1 MEAGRYTLVI
11 ITLLVCGLL
20 LVSPA
25 PSHEEVGETAST
37 EELVE
42 EVAVSGA
49 STEEEVSEE
58 SVEETTVSEV
68 SAEEE
73 AAETVEEEAT
83 ADAAEETA
91 AETRESILSKEKA
104 LALAR
109 FIDKKARGL
118 KAVLDKDMETA
129 EEHFE
134 EAGEIATENE
144 DWENTLDAGYS
155 LSAIGETESAKKLF
169 DAAKSL
175 TAKARDWRSM
185 LAVGYAYATL
195 PAEEDAADDAVEV
208 MQSAEEAAS
217 EEENWRG
224 LLEIGTGFREVKSA
238 DLAKAAYDK
247 ASHLLEQVRDSE
259 GLKMLAR
266 GYEDLGEESRAR
278 EITALAEEAE
288 KEEAAMGGGKKIRKR
303 KERKEPPGDWSPT
316 GKSLADSPKISD
328 TSRKILAGK
337 AEGKMREAHEKA
349 LMDAEAEREY
359 TYEFRRYYFGPP
371 GRFPYRR
378 WDTGT
383 DFDVNTWAAREF
395 DRYVVKDGLYVLK

>member
-1 MEAGRYTLVI
+1 MVSGCYTLVI
-11 ITLLVCGLL
+11 VGLLVCGLL
-20 LVSPA
+20 IIPL
-25 PSHEEVGETAST
+25 
-37 EELVE
+37 
-42 EVAVSGA
+42 AVSQDKEA
-49 STEEEVSEE
+49 ETVATE
-58 SVEETTVSEV
+58 
-68 SAEEE
+68 
-73 AAETVEEEAT
+73 ETVEEPTVSEIST
-83 ADAAEETA
+83 GEETA
-91 AETRESILSKEKA
+91 VTIEDEASADVTEETATETEESVSAKEKA
-104 LALAR
+104 RAIAR

-134 EAGEIATENE
+134 EAGEIAAENE

-155 LSAIGETESAKKLF
+155 LSAIGETRSAKKLF
-169 DAAKSL
+169 DTAKSL

-195 PAEEDAADDAVEV
+195 PAEEEAADDAVEV
-208 MQSAEEAAS
+208 MQSAEEVAS

-224 LLEIGTGFREVKSA
+224 LLEIGGGFKELRSG

-266 GYEDLGEESRAR
+266 GYEELGEVSRAR
-278 EITALAEEAE
+278 EITVLAEEAE

-303 KERKEPPGDWSPT
+303 KVRKEPPGGWSPT

-328 TSRKILAGK
+328 TSRGILAGK
-337 AEGKMREAHEKA
+337 AEGKMMEAHEKA

-359 TYEFRRYYFGPP
+359 SYEFREYYFGP
-371 GRFPYRR
+371 GGDFGYRR
-378 WDTGT
+378 WDTRT
-383 DFDVNTWAAREF
+383 DFDVNTWAAQEF
-395 DRYVVKDGLYVLK
+395 DNYVIRDGAYVLR